1 MIKNPRE
8 LFVMLLSDVRHGAE
22 RAKTI
27 YHEMSEIAENP
38 AVKEALDARAFVS
51 DKVVGTLD
59 ECFKVLGEHPMELSG
74 RIHDVFVEEFRREL
88 AEIESPEARH
98 LYILA
103 KAHHLNHLR
112 MGEYV
117 VLIEAADMM
126 GHYGVGLMLAS
137 CLADKIAFVE
147 RTRHLIRHVIEHKVE
162 EMRRAA

>member
-1 MIKNPRE
+1 MVRNPEE
-8 LFVMLLSDVRHGAE
+8 LFVLLLSSVRQGAE
-22 RAKTI
+22 RATTI
-27 YHEMSEIAENP
+27 FQEMSRIAENP
-38 AVKEALDARAFVS
+38 EVKEALEARAFVS

-59 ECFKVLGEHPMELSG
+59 ECFKVMGEHPVELSG
-74 RIHDVFVEEFRREL
+74 RLHDVFVEDFRGEL

-103 KAHHLNHLR
+103 KAHHLNQLR

-147 RTRHLIRHVIEHKVE
+147 RTRHLIRNVIEGKVAL
-162 EMRRAA
+162 RRAA